1 MPPVPAPM
9 AKRHDIIMSLLYR
22 GLMQRTTFRIDED
35 ILAEA
40 KALAARQ
47 HRSLNSV
54 MEEALRR
61 LLAAARDREN
71 RPPVELPTW
80 GTPGGRQL
88 SWADIK
94 EILAQ
99 EDIEHFLEVAA
110 DDARRHERDDL
121 RPPA

>member
-1 MPPVPAPM
+1 
-9 AKRHDIIMSLLYR
+9 
-22 GLMQRTTFRIDED
+22 MQRTTVRIDEE

-61 LLAAARDREN
+61 MIATEQERQA
-71 RPPVELPTW
+71 RPPVDLPTW
-80 GTPGGRQL
+80 GTPGKGPHL
-88 SWADIK
+88 TPEDIK

-99 EDIEHFLEVAA
+99 QDIEPFLEVTA

-121 RPPA
+121 RPSA